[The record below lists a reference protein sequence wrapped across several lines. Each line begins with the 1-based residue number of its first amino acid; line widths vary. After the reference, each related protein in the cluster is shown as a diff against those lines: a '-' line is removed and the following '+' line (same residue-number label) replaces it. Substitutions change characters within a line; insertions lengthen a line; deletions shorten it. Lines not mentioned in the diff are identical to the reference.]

1 MCAVSA
7 YSRGIMNLVIFESVW
22 KADRAEGSWLWLLP
36 SPRKLEADAVA
47 VSAME
52 MGVFSMMK

>member
-1 MCAVSA
+1 
-7 YSRGIMNLVIFESVW
+7 MNLVIFESAW